1 MKWWQ
6 YMIAGAVAVVLL
18 LVAFWVG
25 SKVGQ
30 ADPQTVIERDT
41 VVVVRVDTITKER
54 PVYVERRIVDTM
66 LVAVTDTVT
75 VRDSVFVEV
84 AREQAVYRDSS
95 YTAWVSGYRPSL
107 DSIAIY
113 QRTQYIYVTETD
125 VQPDPIVSLGFT
137 AGYGVALVP
146 DGSGGTVVRPAP
158 TVSAGININLIT
170 LFRKRKK

>member
-18 LVAFWVG
+18 LLAFWAG
-25 SKVGQ
+25 RKVGQ
-30 ADPQTVIERDT
+30 AYPQTIVERDT
-41 VVVVRVDTITKER
+41 VVVVRVDTITQER

-66 LVAVTDTVT
+66 LVAVVDTVT

-95 YTAWVSGYRPSL
+95 YTAWVSGYRPAL

-113 QRTQYIYVTETD
+113 QRTQIVE
-125 VQPDPIVSLGFT
+125 VQTVVERPVVRRWGVGIT
-137 AGYGVALVP
+137 AGYGATLV
-146 DGSGGTVVRPAP
+146 GGKVQGVPYVGVG
-158 TVSAGININLIT
+158 VSYNL
-170 LFRKRKK
+170 FSW